1 MAVFAKMKDNVI
13 AECIMVDDINCDN
26 KQFPLSEPI
35 GQAYLASLG
44 LTGLYLQT
52 SPDGLY
58 RGCYA
63 GMEWTYDVVND
74 VFVPPMRPTIPTEQ
88 P

>member
-1 MAVFAKMKDNVI
+1 MAVFAKIENSVVS
-13 AECIMVDDINCDN
+13 ECIMVNDDDCDN

-52 SPDGLY
+52 SPEGLY

-74 VFVPPMRPTIPTEQ
+74 VFVKPVRPVIE
-88 P
+88 